1 MANKYIVHVAY
12 RAAGLGVT
20 AATATPVETEMPKH
34 ILTLQYEEM
43 ARRLSPKMTVDVEV
57 IRV

>member
-12 RAAGLGVT
+12 RTAGMGVT
-20 AATATPVETEMPKH
+20 AATATLVETEMPKH
-34 ILTLQYEEM
+34 ILALQYEEM
-43 ARRLSPKMTVDVEV
+43 SRRLSPKMTVDVEV

>member
-12 RAAGLGVT
+12 RTAGMGVT

-34 ILTLQYEEM
+34 ILTMQYEEM
-43 ARRLSPKMTVDVEV
+43 ARRLSPKMTVEVEV